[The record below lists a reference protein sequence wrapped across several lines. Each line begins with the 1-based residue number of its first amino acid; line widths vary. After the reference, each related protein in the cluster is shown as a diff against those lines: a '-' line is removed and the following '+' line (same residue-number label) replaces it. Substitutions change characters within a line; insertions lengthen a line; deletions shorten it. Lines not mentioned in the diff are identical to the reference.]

1 MVQRKWWI
9 GGLVVVLAVGT
20 WGGYRY
26 FKKEDKQLAASYN
39 TTQVQ
44 KGTLEVKISG
54 TGSIQ
59 PLARETLKATA
70 AGTALKVNY
79 KQGDT
84 VKKGDVLITYEQED
98 IADQVRSKE
107 INVEKMKLDLTDL
120 QTKYKTAAD
129 DTARESIAVSIQ
141 KQQLDIETAQAD
153 IISLKTSKSIDPII
167 APIDGVLSTFDV
179 KAGDSLNPNV
189 DLGEVVNFSQLQM
202 VVGIDELDIPKV
214 KLAQEA
220 QILVEALPKDTYTGK
235 VIAIADEGTT
245 TNGVAT
251 FDVTINLT
259 TTTNLKVGMSAEASI
274 LTQQKTD
281 ALYVPVAAVQ
291 SFQGK
296 YFVTVPSTGTGTGA
310 NSRPNGSKAP
320 GGNTGTAPQGG
331 QGQGVQGQ
339 GGQGQG
345 GQGQGGQGQGGQGQG
360 FLNMTPEQRAAMR
373 AQRGAGG
380 GGTGGANGGTGTT
393 TVAASTTRIP
403 VEVGINNEDNIEIVS
418 GLKEGDLVIL
428 PTVMS
433 AGSKSNTQQGGI
445 PGLTGSV
452 IPGGGGGGFPGGGGG
467 GGGRP
472 GGGGG

>member
-1 MVQRKWWI
+1 MFRKKWWI
-9 GGLVVVLAVGT
+9 IGLVVVLAAGS

-26 FKKEDKQLAASYN
+26 FKKDAKQLTASYA
-39 TTQVQ
+39 TTKVT
-44 KGTLEVKISG
+44 KGNLEVKISG

-59 PLARETLKATA
+59 PIARETLKAKT

-84 VKKGDVLITYEQED
+84 VKKGDVLITYTQED
-98 IADQVRSKE
+98 ISDQVRSKE
-107 INVEKMKLDLTDL
+107 MNVEKMKLDLTDL
-120 QTKYKTAAD
+120 QTKYKSAAD

-141 KQQLDIETAQAD
+141 KQQLDIKTALAD
-153 IISLKTSKSIDPII
+153 ITSLTTSKKIDPIL
-167 APIDGVLSTFDV
+167 APIDGVLSSTFTV

-189 DLGEVVNFSQLQM
+189 DLGEVVDFSQLQM

-220 QILVEALPKDTYTGK
+220 QILVEALPKETYTGK
-235 VIAIADEGTT
+235 VVAIANEGTT
-245 TNGVAT
+245 TNGVAS
-251 FDVTINLT
+251 FNVTINLST
-259 TTTNLKVGMSAEASI
+259 IKNLKVGMSAEASI
-274 LTQQKTD
+274 MTNKKTD
-281 ALYVPVAAVQ
+281 VLYVPVDAVQ

-296 YFVTVPSTGTGTGA
+296 YFVMVPSKGTGTSTRT
-310 NSRPNGSKAP
+310 N
-320 GGNTGTAPQGG
+320 APQGG
-331 QGQGVQGQ
+331 QGQGQGQ

-360 FLNMTPEQRAAMR
+360 GQGQAGQGKRSAQFQNMTPEQRAAMR

-380 GGTGGANGGTGTT
+380 PNASTGTVT
-393 TVAASTTRIP
+393 NAASTTRVP
-403 VEVGINNEDNIEIVS
+403 VEVGINNEDNIEITS

-433 AGSKSNTQQGGI
+433 TGSKSNTQQGF
-445 PGLTGSV
+445 PGLGGSV

-467 GGGRP
+467 GRP